1 MYQMALAVRV
11 RAMCTLI
18 LSPDALVVKKVATW
32 GATMWAKGPLSVV
45 VPAHAPESMEGGT
58 GRSTL
63 MSHEPVRPVRDEEV
77 VERGKGLR
85 VGHDEGY
92 DGHREHVVQAHLRAR
107 NGVHMVDEG
116 E

>member
-1 MYQMALAVRV
+1 
-11 RAMCTLI
+11 
-18 LSPDALVVKKVATW
+18 
-32 GATMWAKGPLSVV
+32 
-45 VPAHAPESMEGGT
+45 
-58 GRSTL
+58 